1 MGGLRS
7 DNLLDTRDQEA
18 RWMPRLLQRSR
29 QMGVHSS
36 WVRGIIVIKGV
47 YKVVIVFYICIVIC
61 NSLILLRTILEHAT
75 GLL

>member
-1 MGGLRS
+1 MNATSSSTQQADGS
-7 DNLLDTRDQEA
+7 A
-18 RWMPRLLQRSR
+18 LQLG
-29 QMGVHSS
+29 Q
-36 WVRGIIVIKGV
+36 GIIVIKGV